1 MSTKCVKCQPRS
13 FLLTICSL
21 LALAHHSSSLVAPF
35 SSTNNVLL
43 GQHARSHGTSRLYSV
58 NGEKKGSSNSAV
70 SKKKSDEEDDIG
82 MAPICRL
89 VSRAD
94 SKLPTSP
101 SILPSS
107 LFQSPH
113 ILDKLD
119 AYYHAQEHK
128 RTQTLRYLERAS
140 KGKKSSEETFPPTDK
155 KEEAKLVSVVRS
167 SLEDAGFELLSRRD
181 IDLCDSLNVGY
192 LLRLSIVPDVS
203 ELDPSTALEFYPERY
218 HANGTVID
226 KDELL
231 FDGRILV
238 YWRGYSEEVTQ
249 GRLLLPKIDYLQASL
264 VQRSAAWVKRILDK
278 VESDL
283 VANVVQE
290 NRKLRQQA
298 QKMANAVADSVPVK
312 KVAQLV
318 REVFAEESD
327 MEAAMLS
334 NDEMFSSKGSFKL
347 GRYGGS
353 KVRFVGSPN
362 PTDALDPFTICE
374 VNYKE
379 PIPCPNSHDMYLRKL
394 GFNSENST
402 IAAAEHDMYEELN
415 HQAYTC
421 EYDEKMSEDAL
432 LGMQLLQRVS
442 ISNIVDLFSKSGRTK
457 LVEALFEKSELVE
470 PTYEE
475 VVVVWRPVVK
485 EEPVF
490 HPPKFLS
497 EFADILDIEGFEQ
510 PPKNKPEPP
519 KGKLEIRNFE
529 GVPMANL
536 PAVLPK
542 TKLIFRPA
550 DAFLFDMISF
560 VTFIL
565 VASSVRLDS
574 PRLDLLALVSV
585 SLWIF
590 RTVIRYSNKLARYD
604 LLVKKFLTSKISHR
618 NGGALKYLTS
628 EAGSQRAIRAALL
641 HSWTSHLFKLG
652 KSPFQRDDAS
662 EAPITRSALRT
673 KAANDIN
680 KLLNTDKQVHIDVD
694 RALDD
699 LEDLRLVRFAEDEEE
714 LIDAKD
720 PISSVEIIRE
730 AWVDILEQN
739 DDEGRLDD
747 RNSTD
752 LSNQGGVS
760 KPRSG
765 DVSKSKGIKQNLSLE
780 QLEERR
786 KRFTSTIG
794 EMQRKGYAR
803 VNEVL
808 RDKNEASSLRAPLE
822 GQQNNDS
829 WNTGQYVSNKKAR
842 NGTFEDDAYI

>member
-298 QKMANAVADSVPVK
+298 QKMA
-312 KVAQLV
+312 
-318 REVFAEESD
+318 
-327 MEAAMLS
+327 
-334 NDEMFSSKGSFKL
+334 
-347 GRYGGS
+347 
-353 KVRFVGSPN
+353 
-362 PTDALDPFTICE
+362 
-374 VNYKE
+374 
-379 PIPCPNSHDMYLRKL
+379 
-394 GFNSENST
+394 
-402 IAAAEHDMYEELN
+402 
-415 HQAYTC
+415 
-421 EYDEKMSEDAL
+421 
-432 LGMQLLQRVS
+432 
-442 ISNIVDLFSKSGRTK
+442 
-457 LVEALFEKSELVE
+457 
-470 PTYEE
+470 
-475 VVVVWRPVVK
+475 
-485 EEPVF
+485 
-490 HPPKFLS
+490 
-497 EFADILDIEGFEQ
+497 
-510 PPKNKPEPP
+510 
-519 KGKLEIRNFE
+519 
-529 GVPMANL
+529 
-536 PAVLPK
+536 
-542 TKLIFRPA
+542 
-550 DAFLFDMISF
+550 
-560 VTFIL
+560 
-565 VASSVRLDS
+565 
-574 PRLDLLALVSV
+574 
-585 SLWIF
+585 
-590 RTVIRYSNKLARYD
+590 
-604 LLVKKFLTSKISHR
+604 
-618 NGGALKYLTS
+618 
-628 EAGSQRAIRAALL
+628 
-641 HSWTSHLFKLG
+641 
-652 KSPFQRDDAS
+652 
-662 EAPITRSALRT
+662 
-673 KAANDIN
+673 
-680 KLLNTDKQVHIDVD
+680 
-694 RALDD
+694 
-699 LEDLRLVRFAEDEEE
+699 
-714 LIDAKD
+714 
-720 PISSVEIIRE
+720 
-730 AWVDILEQN
+730 
-739 DDEGRLDD
+739 
-747 RNSTD
+747 
-752 LSNQGGVS
+752 
-760 KPRSG
+760 
-765 DVSKSKGIKQNLSLE
+765 
-780 QLEERR
+780 
-786 KRFTSTIG
+786 
-794 EMQRKGYAR
+794 
-803 VNEVL
+803 
-808 RDKNEASSLRAPLE
+808 
-822 GQQNNDS
+822 
-829 WNTGQYVSNKKAR
+829 
-842 NGTFEDDAYI
+842 